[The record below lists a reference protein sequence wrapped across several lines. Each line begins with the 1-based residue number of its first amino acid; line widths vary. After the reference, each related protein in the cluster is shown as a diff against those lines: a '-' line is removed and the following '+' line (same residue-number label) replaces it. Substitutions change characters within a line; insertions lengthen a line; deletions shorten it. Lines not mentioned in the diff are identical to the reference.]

1 MRTLRTECFVSF
13 VVVLAA
19 LALSGSTVWAQDD
32 AGITGVARDSTGG
45 ILPGVSAVAASP
57 VLIEQSRQAI
67 TDGTG
72 RFNITALP
80 PGTYTVTFTLPGFS
94 VYVVEEINLPSA
106 FTATVNAEM
115 TVGGLEE
122 TVTVTGVS
130 EVVDI
135 QNVRTQQTLD
145 YDILEALPSGA
156 RDLTQFASMTLG
168 MISSTQGRNDV
179 GGDQGDANTGLAIHG
194 GRGDD
199 GKVNYAGMG
208 TNGFWGD
215 GGGQMRIWKF
225 NTIGVQETVIDTGGA
240 GASTETGGANLSMI
254 PREGSNQFTLHG
266 IMAFANSS
274 MASGAVSDSIVARGS
289 ASDAKGLKKVYD
301 NGLGLGGAI
310 IQDRLWWYS
319 ATRFWGNQ
327 SFGANTF
334 FNASTDPLKFVPG
347 EKSFAETWIRD
358 TKGHFTI
365 QATEKHKFS
374 ASTNW
379 QRACNCWLRQ
389 AIGSLNSPAADT
401 SFNYGKP
408 GGPGMWLTQ
417 GTWTMPASNNVLFQA
432 GVSYLWQH
440 VFFGNPIP
448 PKVRVTEQTTGQTW
462 GATSGFGA
470 YDFGRRAHN
479 FTQRASMS
487 YVTGSH
493 QFQTGVQGLIGAF
506 TSDGGIRQIPASLAA
521 FQGTAVRL
529 NNGVPNRL
537 TLYIS
542 PNRADSQIRTLGL
555 FAQDQWTLDRLTLNL
570 GIRYDHFWSYAEA
583 ITLPAS
589 VQGFRPET
597 AFPGRDDLPNYQ
609 DISPRLGAAYDVFGD
624 GRTAIK
630 ASWGRYVA
638 GLGGSDSSA
647 LAPSTAVISST
658 TRQWDDTNLNLSP
671 DCVLNNLAANGEC
684 GAVANPQ
691 FGGSRA
697 LTKFAASAAKGWDIR
712 EYANRISVGVQ
723 HELMAGLS
731 VDVSYHRT
739 DWKNQQATINLATP
753 AADYTEGCI
762 TAPVDTRLG
771 SVSGQQVCGL
781 WDANPNVFGLR
792 DNERVNAKDVNTS
805 GQDPK
810 ELFNGVDI
818 AVNAQ
823 FGDGGVLLGG
833 VAIGRTRFDYCWNNA
848 LPNISQESQ
857 PSDLPRT
864 AGFCE
869 ITGDLWDGVGS
880 QIKFQ
885 VVYPLPYDINV
896 SGTFKALPGIPIPA
910 SYNASNVELAAS
922 LGRDLSAC
930 RGAVGA
936 ACTAVKSVGLAP
948 SANRQGDSAAVLHDE
963 RINEIDLRV
972 TKALT
977 IAGFR
982 IQGVAELYNVTNN
995 RPPTGITTTF
1005 GSAWQFPRALLGGRL
1020 FKVGVQVDY

>member
-1 MRTLRTECFVSF
+1 MRTSKTQCFVGF

-19 LALSGSTVWAQDD
+19 LPLSGSTVWAQEN

-45 ILPGVSAVAASP
+45 ILPGVAAVAASP
-57 VLIEQSRQAI
+57 QLITQTREAI

-72 RFNITALP
+72 RYNITALP

-94 VYVVEEINLPSA
+94 VYVVEEVVLTTA

-145 YDILEALPSGA
+145 YEILEALPSGA
-156 RDLTQFASMTLG
+156 RDLTQFVSMTLG
-168 MISSTQGRNDV
+168 ATNATQGRNDV
-179 GGDQGDANTGLAIHG
+179 GGDMGDANTSIAIHG
-194 GRGDD
+194 GRGED

-215 GGGQMRIWKF
+215 GGGQQRIFKF
-225 NTIGVQETVIDTGGA
+225 NTIGVKETVIDTGGA

-254 PREGSNQFTLHG
+254 PREGANQFSLHA
-266 IMAFANSS
+266 IVAFANSS
-274 MASGAVSDSIVARGS
+274 LAAGSVSDELIARGS
-289 ASDAKGLKKVYD
+289 QPQAKSMKKVYD

-327 SFGANTF
+327 TFGANSF
-334 FNASTDPLKFVPG
+334 FNSSTDPFQFVPSTRRG
-347 EKSFAETWIRD
+347 FSSTYIRD

-379 QRACNCWLRQ
+379 QRACNCWLFQ
-389 AIGSLNSPAADT
+389 GSGTASAPSADL
-401 SFNYGKP
+401 SFQYGQ
-408 GGPGMWLTQ
+408 GPGMWLTQ
-417 GTWTMPASNNVLFQA
+417 GTWTFPASNNLLFQA
-432 GVSYLWQH
+432 GLSFLKQGTT
-440 VFFGNPIP
+440 FGNGIP
-448 PKVRVTEQTTGQTW
+448 PSVRVTERTTGISW
-462 GATSGFGA
+462 GAPSGFHDL
-470 YDFGRRAHN
+470 DFNRRSNN

-493 QFQTGVQGLIGAF
+493 QFETGIQGLMGAH
-506 TSDGGIRQIPASLAA
+506 TNGGGIRTIPASVAA
-521 FQGTAVRL
+521 FIGTNVRL
-529 NNGVPNRL
+529 NNGVPDQL
-537 TLYIS
+537 TLHIAPS
-542 PNRADSQIRTLGL
+542 RSDTRIRTIGL

-570 GIRYDHFWSYAEA
+570 GLRYDHFWSFANP

-589 VQGFRPET
+589 VRGFRPET
-597 AFPGRDDLPNYQ
+597 TFPGRDDIPNYQ
-609 DISPRLGAAYDVFGD
+609 DVSPRIGAAYDVFGD

-647 LAPSTAVISST
+647 LAPSGATINST
-658 TRQWDDTNLNLSP
+658 SRQWDDTNLNFLP
-671 DCVLNNLAANGEC
+671 DCVLSNFAANGEC
-684 GAVANPQ
+684 GAISNSQ

-697 LTKFAASAAKGWDIR
+697 LTGFAAARAKGWNIR
-712 EYANRISVGVQ
+712 EYANRISVALQ
-723 HELMAGLS
+723 HELLTGLTM
-731 VDVSYHRT
+731 DVSYHRT
-739 DWKNQQATINLATP
+739 DWNNQEATINNATP

-762 TAPVDTRLG
+762 TAPTDTRLG
-771 SVSGQQVCGL
+771 TVSGQQVCGL
-781 WDANPNVFGLR
+781 WDANPNVFGLV
-792 DNERVNAKDVNTS
+792 DSERVNAKDVNTS
-805 GQDPK
+805 SSDPT

-818 AVNAQ
+818 AINAQ
-823 FGDGGVLLGG
+823 FGNGGIMLGG
-833 VAIGRTRFDYCWNNA
+833 VSVGRTRFDYCWNNA
-848 LPNISQESQ
+848 LPNITQERQ
-857 PSDLPRT
+857 PANLPRT

-880 QIKFQ
+880 QVKFQ
-885 VVYPLPYDINV
+885 VVYPLAYDFTV

-910 SYNASNVELAAS
+910 NFNASNASLAAS

-948 SANRQGDSAAVLHDE
+948 STAYSGNSAAVLHDQ
-963 RINEIDLRV
+963 RINEVDLRL
-972 TKALT
+972 TKGLT

-982 IQGVAELYNVTNN
+982 LQGVAELYNVFHN
-995 RPPTGITTTF
+995 RPAQGILTTY
-1005 GSAWQFPRALLGGRL
+1005 GSSWLLPRAILGGRL

>member
-1 MRTLRTECFVSF
+1 MVA
-13 VVVLAA
+13 LAA
-19 LALSGSTVWAQDD
+19 LALSGSTVWAQED

-45 ILPGVSAVAASP
+45 ILPGVAAVAASP
-57 VLIEQSRQAI
+57 ALIEQSREAV

-94 VYVVEEINLPSA
+94 VYVVEEINLTAA

-156 RDLTQFASMTLG
+156 RDLTQFAAMTLG
-168 MISSTQGRNDV
+168 MINSTNGRNDV
-179 GGDQGDANTGLAIHG
+179 GGDMGDANTGLSIHG

-225 NTIGVQETVIDTGGA
+225 NTIGVKETVIDTGGA

-254 PREGSNQFTLHG
+254 PREGANQFSLHG
-266 IMAFANSS
+266 IMAFTNGDL
-274 MASGAVSDSIVARGS
+274 ASGAVSDELVARGS
-289 ASDAKGLKKVYD
+289 AANTKSMKKVYD

-327 SFGANTF
+327 TFGANSF
-334 FNASTDPLKFVPG
+334 FNASDDPFKFVKG
-347 EKSFAETWIRD
+347 EQAFSETWIRD

-365 QATEKHKFS
+365 QATDKHKFS

-379 QRACNCWLRQ
+379 QRACNCWLF
-389 AIGSLNSPAADT
+389 IGQGSASAPAANI

-408 GGPGMWLTQ
+408 GGPGMFLTQ
-417 GTWTMPASNNVLFQA
+417 GTWTFPANNNLLFQA
-432 GVSYLWQH
+432 GVSHLYQH
-440 VFFGNPIP
+440 VFYGNPIA
-448 PKVRVTEQTTGQTW
+448 PKINVQEQTTGVSW
-462 GATSGFGA
+462 GANSGFYA
-470 YDFGRRAHN
+470 YDFGRRSHN

-493 QFQTGVQGLIGAF
+493 QFETGIQGLVGAH
-506 TSDGGIRQIPASLAA
+506 TNNGGVRTIPASLSA
-521 FQGTAVRL
+521 FKGLAVRL

-537 TLYIS
+537 TLSIS
-542 PNRADSQIRTLGL
+542 PTQQDSQIRSIGW

-570 GIRYDHFWSYAEA
+570 GVRYDHFWSYAEA

-589 VQGFRPET
+589 VQGFTPET
-597 AFPGRDDLPNYQ
+597 AYPGRDDLPNYQ
-609 DISPRLGAAYDVFGD
+609 DISPRLGVAYDVFGD
-624 GRTAIK
+624 GRTALK
-630 ASWGRYVA
+630 ASWGRYIA

-647 LAPSTAVISST
+647 LAPSGAVITST
-658 TRQWDDTNLNLSP
+658 TRQWDDTNLDFVP
-671 DCVLNNLAANGEC
+671 DCVMNNFAANGEC
-684 GAVANPQ
+684 GAIANPQ
-691 FGGSRA
+691 FGGTRA
-697 LTKFAASAAKGWDIR
+697 LTAFAASAAKGWDIR
-712 EYANRISVGVQ
+712 EYANRISVGLQ
-723 HELMAGLS
+723 HELMTGLTL
-731 VDVSYHRT
+731 DIGYHRT
-739 DWKNQQATINLATP
+739 DWKNPQATINNATP

-762 TAPVDTRLG
+762 TAPTDTRLG
-771 SVSGQQVCGL
+771 AVSGQQVCGL
-781 WDANPNVFGLR
+781 WDENPNVAGLR
-792 DNERVNAKDVNTS
+792 DAERVNAKDVNTS

-818 AVNAQ
+818 GVNAQ

-833 VAIGRTRFDYCWNNA
+833 VSVGRTRFDYCWNNA
-848 LPNISQESQ
+848 LPNITQESQ
-857 PSDLPRT
+857 PSGLPRT

-880 QIKFQ
+880 QIKLQ
-885 VVYPLPYDINV
+885 AVYPLAYDITV
-896 SGTFKALPGIPIPA
+896 SGTYKNLPGIAIPA
-910 SYNASNVELAAS
+910 SFNASNVSIAGS

-930 RGAVGA
+930 KGAVGA
-936 ACTAVKSVGLAP
+936 ACTAVKSVALAP
-948 SANRQGDSAAVLHDE
+948 SANRQGNQAAVLHDQ
-963 RINEIDLRV
+963 RINQLDLRV
-972 TKALT
+972 TKGLT
-977 IAGFR
+977 FAGFR
-982 IQGVAELYNVTNN
+982 LQGVAELYNTLNL
-995 RPPTGITTTF
+995 RPAQGIITTYTP
-1005 GSAWQFPRALLGGRL
+1005 GASNSWQFPRGILGGRV